1 MEDHRTLKQL
11 MDTLFENLSL
21 QSYTIHEGK
30 SGTTCKLKF
39 SNRGGDTNAEVGPKI
54 TTYKKKSSS
63 QVKRDRERLERHI
76 RPHTRSQSSVENVEI
91 ARAGDSDIGR
101 DALSDTGLSLSPEVG
116 LCLEPDTNATVSQ
129 LASHSPAA
137 LNVQSTDATS
147 DLSTETLLNV
157 SQISLPAMDTADQ
170 LSHPAASDIVP
181 QVTETEESIKRN
193 EPSLEDYNYNWGY
206 VCNLPY
212 AVESHL
218 FREHLASRYLED
230 KRKISWAQVHCND
243 CRMNVNKLSV
253 RTKKR
258 MTYCATCKIYFCG
271 NCLELESICFCG
283 GEPTFVT

>member
-1 MEDHRTLKQL
+1 
-11 MDTLFENLSL
+11 MDILASL
-21 QSYTIHEGK
+21 Q
-30 SGTTCKLKF
+30 CQAPL
-39 SNRGGDTNAEVGPKI
+39 
-54 TTYKKKSSS
+54 
-63 QVKRDRERLERHI
+63 QC
-76 RPHTRSQSSVENVEI
+76 QNVEI

-101 DALSDTGLSLSPEVG
+101 DALSDTGLSLSPGVG
-116 LCLEPDTNATVSQ
+116 LCLEPDINATASQ

-147 DLSTETLLNV
+147 DLSTATLLNV

-170 LSHPAASDIVP
+170 LSHPAASGIVP

-253 RTKKR
+253 RTKKTNDIYAPR
-258 MTYCATCKIYFCG
+258 LIAWHRLVLLAITGSLSSCFFYIYLDGFKLYCLLKVHRDVY
-271 NCLELESICFCG
+271 
-283 GEPTFVT
+283 